1 MSIYLHLRTIEGE
14 ADEIKKIFQV
24 FFVIFIIAQLVSCST
39 PQALPNATAI
49 SLKQSLTFD
58 EFTKFQN
65 LFSEGKQSTAT
76 RELFEKLKKIN
87 SAGALFKSYT
97 VIALDNGEMLLVNLT
112 PNEEQAVQSIT
123 VIPQEYKVLFT
134 E

>member
-1 MSIYLHLRTIEGE
+1 M
-14 ADEIKKIFQV
+14 DVIKKIFV
-24 FFVIFIIAQLVSCST
+24 VLIFSLMIALLVSCSSS
-39 PQALPNATAI
+39 QLSPNAKAI

-58 EFTKFQN
+58 EFDKFQT
-65 LFSEGKQSTAT
+65 LFSEGKRSTAT
-76 RELFEKLKKIN
+76 KELFEKLKEIN
-87 SAGALFKSYT
+87 SARAEYKSYS

-123 VIPQEYKVLFT
+123 VIPQEYKVLFS